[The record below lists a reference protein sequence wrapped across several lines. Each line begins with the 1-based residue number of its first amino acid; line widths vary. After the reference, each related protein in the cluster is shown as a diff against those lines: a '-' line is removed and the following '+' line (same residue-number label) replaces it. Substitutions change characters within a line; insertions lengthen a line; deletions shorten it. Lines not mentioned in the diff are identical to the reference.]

1 MLSGIADPAAREAG
15 APSLPDLGTE
25 EVILEGASVLQ
36 VLYEVANDNAELL
49 PPALHPTVPGI
60 VNWAVYDVPDSPWG
74 AFRLAQTRIEC
85 RSGTRPRGFLISG
98 VIDNDNAREALETRW
113 GYGLA
118 SGQIDFR
125 RGYDGV
131 DVGVRTR
138 AGEPCLALGLRE
150 PVRLPAEVVQFV
162 SSLHPA
168 QTPRGYR
175 LLQVDPRHNVHR
187 AERGD
192 PRVELFDAEA
202 WGEARIEPVYPVSA
216 CICLADVVL
225 PRLRFLCRPGEIAF
239 TGTEPI
245 AEQ

>member
-1 MLSGIADPAAREAG
+1 MLSGVADPAAREVG
-15 APSLPDLGTE
+15 APRLTDLATE

-49 PPALHPTVPGI
+49 PPALHPTLPGI

-131 DVGVRTR
+131 DVSVRTR

-150 PVRLPAEVVQFV
+150 PVRLPPEVVQFV